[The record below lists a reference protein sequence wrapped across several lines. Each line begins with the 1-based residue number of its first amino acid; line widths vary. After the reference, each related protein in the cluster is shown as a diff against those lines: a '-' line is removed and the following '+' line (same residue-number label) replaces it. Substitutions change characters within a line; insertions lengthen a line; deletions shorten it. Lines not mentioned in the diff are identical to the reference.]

1 MKDEKPRCFTNEEI
15 KQLKELGKDA
25 VRHTLCEEDFR
36 SIKYTE
42 NQSQD
47 GNE

>member
-1 MKDEKPRCFTNEEI
+1 MKDEKPKCFTDEEI

-25 VRHTLCEEDFR
+25 VRHTLCEEDFK
-36 SIKYTE
+36 SIKDIE
-42 NQSQD
+42 NRSQD